1 MPTKMIKIDVH
12 ILLCLEYI
20 YFKDIFTSF
29 ISLLLNFKS
38 SFFLH
43 ICLFIRSMYITF
55 Y

>member
-1 MPTKMIKIDVH
+1 MPAKMIKMDVH
-12 ILLCLEYI
+12 ILLCLEYM

-38 SFFLH
+38 SFFLY
-43 ICLFIRSMYITF
+43 ICLFIHSMYITF